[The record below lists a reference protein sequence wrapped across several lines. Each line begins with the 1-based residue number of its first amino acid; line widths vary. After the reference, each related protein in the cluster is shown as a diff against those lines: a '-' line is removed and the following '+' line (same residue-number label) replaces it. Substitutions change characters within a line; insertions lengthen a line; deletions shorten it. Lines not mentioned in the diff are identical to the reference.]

1 VAGPLTV
8 VVRAGGR
15 GEVLRGLWWLCLVAL
30 MGWGIAAASRMGDI
44 DAEVTWNEEGFVTW
58 QGTPAAELERMI
70 GGEGDDFGW
79 HSDGSYVM

>member
-58 QGTPAAELERMI
+58 WRGAGGGI
-70 GGEGDDFGW
+70 GANDRW
-79 HSDGSYVM
+79 